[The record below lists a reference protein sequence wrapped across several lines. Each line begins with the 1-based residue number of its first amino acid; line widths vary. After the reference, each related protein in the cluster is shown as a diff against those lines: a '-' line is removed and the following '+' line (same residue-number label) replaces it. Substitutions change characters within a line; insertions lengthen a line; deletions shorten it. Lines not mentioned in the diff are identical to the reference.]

1 MIDLKSIT
9 LEDLS
14 SIDFD
19 STIDNVTN
27 YQHYYSM
34 PAGGNH
40 YRLFAYLS
48 TLLDDGS
55 LICDVGTRH
64 GTSAY
69 AFSFNPKVNVIS
81 YNLEQEHIG
90 LIKTPPNIEFKI
102 MDVMEDPRVLD
113 ASVISVDTAHFGD
126 WELFFFDW
134 LTENDWHGITVW
146 DDTVMNTIFPHS
158 MEPGQH
164 PMRDIFLK
172 GVIDRGYELIDL
184 TSIGHITGTT
194 AIIL

>member
-9 LEDLS
+9 VNNLS
-14 SIDFD
+14 SINFD
-19 STIDNVTN
+19 ATIDNVN
-27 YQHYYSM
+27 IYQHYYKM
-34 PAGGNH
+34 PPGENH

-64 GTSAY
+64 GTSAF

-81 YNLEQEHIG
+81 YNLQQEQIG
-90 LIKTPPNIEFKI
+90 LVKTPSNIEFKI
-102 MDVMEDPRVLD
+102 MDVMEDPKVLT
-113 ASVISVDTAHFGD
+113 ASIICVDTAHYGD

-134 LTENDWHGITVW
+134 LIENGWHGITLW
-146 DDTVMNTIFPHS
+146 DDTVMNTVPPHS

-172 GVIDRGYELIDL
+172 GVLDRGYELIDL
-184 TSIGHITGTT
+184 TPLGHITGTT
-194 AIIL
+194 AILL